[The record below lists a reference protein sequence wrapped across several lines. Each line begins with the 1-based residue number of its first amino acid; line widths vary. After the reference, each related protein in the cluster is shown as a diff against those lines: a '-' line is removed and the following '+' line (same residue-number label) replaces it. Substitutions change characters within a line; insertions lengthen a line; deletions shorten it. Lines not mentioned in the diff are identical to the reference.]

1 MRRLLT
7 ASALAAVLLTVTTT
21 PLPAEAS
28 PSTAGGER
36 STAQTEETV
45 TPGHEPTTVPS
56 RDPEGGD
63 EPARFDSLWLVIV
76 GVVGLLLLI
85 GIVRTQ
91 LGWDSSSHPPE
102 QSGNEEG
109 SRDVLG
115 DE

>member
-7 ASALAAVLLTVTTT
+7 ASALVAVLLVVMTT
-21 PLPAEAS
+21 PLRAEAS
-28 PSTAGGER
+28 SGTADGKL
-36 STAQTEETV
+36 STAQTDETV
-45 TPGHEPTTVPS
+45 PPGEEPTPVPS
-56 RDPEGGD
+56 EDPAGGD

-85 GIVRTQ
+85 WVVRTQ
-91 LGWDSSSHPPE
+91 RGWDSSPH
-102 QSGNEEG
+102 SGEEPRNEDD